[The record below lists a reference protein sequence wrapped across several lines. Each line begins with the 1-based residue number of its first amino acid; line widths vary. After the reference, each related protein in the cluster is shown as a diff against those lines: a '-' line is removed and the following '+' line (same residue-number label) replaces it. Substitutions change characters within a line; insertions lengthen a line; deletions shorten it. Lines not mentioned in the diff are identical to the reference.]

1 MSGATT
7 ATGVTMVVEERK
19 SSAAAAG
26 VEADGQNQNGK
37 WKWKK
42 MRRGRQQ
49 DFPPIFLSFSIGLE
63 KLIAPLNCNI

>member
-26 VEADGQNQNGK
+26 VEADGQNQNGNGK
-37 WKWKK
+37 NEDEVDN
-42 MRRGRQQ
+42 MTSRQ
-49 DFPPIFLSFSIGLE
+49 FS
-63 KLIAPLNCNI
+63 